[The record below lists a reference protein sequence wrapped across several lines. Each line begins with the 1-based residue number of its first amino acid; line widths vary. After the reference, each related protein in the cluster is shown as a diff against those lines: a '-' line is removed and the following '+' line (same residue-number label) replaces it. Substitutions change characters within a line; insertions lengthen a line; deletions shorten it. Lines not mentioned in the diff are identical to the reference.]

1 MLLVKHCNI
10 ANIEALMAKFHLTLC
25 ITNPDKKIPGSFWG
39 DDEAGLLKNTIYVRP
54 NTPIHSLLHEAC
66 HYICMDRTRRKSL
79 DTNAG
84 GDYHEE
90 NAVCYL
96 QIILSEQII
105 EMGQQRMFSDM
116 DDWGYTF
123 RLGSAKKWFEN
134 DAHDAQLWLQQHQ
147 LISAKNQCLYQL
159 RKL

>member
-1 MLLVKHCNI
+1 MLLVNHCDI
-10 ANIEALMAKFHLTLC
+10 QGIEALLAKFNLTLC
-25 ITNPDKKIPGSFWG
+25 ITNPDEKIPGSFWG
-39 DDEAGLLKNTIYVRP
+39 DDEAGLLKNTLYVNP

-66 HYICMDRTRRKSL
+66 HYICMDNTRREAL

-84 GDYHEE
+84 GDYDEE

-96 QIILSEQII
+96 QIILSAQIT
-105 EMGQQRMFSDM
+105 EMGQARMLKDM

-134 DAHDAQLWLQQHQ
+134 DADDPQLWLIQQQ
-147 LISAKNQCLYQL
+147 LINSNNHCLYQL
-159 RKL
+159 RAE